1 MDEMS
6 FEKHSHSLKRS
17 RYDNPSKPFNFS
29 LLLLLEPKKKDVN
42 HQAIDWNFVPQ
53 TTFSLAGNMN
63 GKISA

>member
-6 FEKHSHSLKRS
+6 FESNLKNVHAAWS
-17 RYDNPSKPFNFS
+17 APITTTHPN
-29 LLLLLEPKKKDVN
+29 LLISVFL
-42 HQAIDWNFVPQ
+42 HQVIDLNFVPQ